1 VITGMYGEA
10 VGRLAGS
17 VHIIYVGGQLQTA
30 RINKGDL
37 MIKNLG
43 KMCLTLC
50 LLMVFGG
57 VVANAQMDSVPQ
69 VEVNIT
75 FPFMVGDTK
84 LPAGKYV
91 IKTSDDNSPNV
102 LELRSADTKT
112 SVIFDTENAQARGDK
127 TANKTELV
135 FDKVGDQYFLRQIWV
150 GGTATGNELTE
161 SRMEKRLTGS
171 GSQAEKHSVV
181 ASMKRMKP

>member
-1 VITGMYGEA
+1 
-10 VGRLAGS
+10 
-17 VHIIYVGGQLQTA
+17 
-30 RINKGDL
+30 

-102 LELRSADTKT
+102 LELRSADGHT
-112 SVIFDTENAQARGDK
+112 SVIFDTENAQTRDDK
-127 TANKTELV
+127 IVSKTELV
-135 FDKVGDQYFLRQIWV
+135 FNKVGDQDFLSQIWV
-150 GGTATGNELTE
+150 AGTSTGNELAK
-161 SRMEKRLTGS
+161 SRMEKRLTSG
-171 GSQAEKHSVV
+171 GSQSEKHSVV